1 MSDRMH
7 VNTVL
12 YVCGDGGN
20 SMLLVVEYVVR
31 SRRDT

>member
-12 YVCGDGGN
+12 YVCGDDGN
-20 SMLLVVEYVVR
+20 SMLLIVEYVVKY
-31 SRRDT
+31 RRKT